1 MSLSKEQKDRL
12 FSLIHEVM
20 DKNNELEKV
29 CDESD
34 YGDAETY
41 YELVKS
47 IDKAEND
54 LETYL
59 ENLTK
64 D

>member
-1 MSLSKEQKDRL
+1 MITHEQKNEIRFL
-12 FSLIHEVM
+12 ISEIISLER
-20 DKNNELEKV
+20 DLSFELA
-29 CDESD
+29 SD

-47 IDKAEND
+47 IDKAKND
-54 LETYL
+54 LEIYL

>member
-1 MSLSKEQKDRL
+1 MITREQKNEIL
-12 FSLIHEVM
+12 FLVSEIIS
-20 DKNNELEKV
+20 LEK
-29 CDESD
+29 DLSFELSSD
-34 YGDAETY
+34 YGDDETY

-54 LETYL
+54 LKTYL

>member
-1 MSLSKEQKDRL
+1 MITREQKNEIL
-12 FSLIHEVM
+12 FLVSEIIS
-20 DKNNELEKV
+20 LEK
-29 CDESD
+29 DLSFELSSE
-34 YGDAETY
+34 YGDDETY

>member
-1 MSLSKEQKDRL
+1 MITREQKNKIRFL
-12 FSLIHEVM
+12 IGEIISLERDLSFEIS
-20 DKNNELEKV
+20 
-29 CDESD
+29 SD

-41 YELVKS
+41 YELLKS
-47 IDKAEND
+47 IDKAESD

>member
-1 MSLSKEQKDRL
+1 MITREQKNEIR
-12 FSLIHEVM
+12 FLISEIIS
-20 DKNNELEKV
+20 LEK
-29 CDESD
+29 DLSFELSSD

>member
-1 MSLSKEQKDRL
+1 MITREQKNEIL
-12 FSLIHEVM
+12 FLVGEIIS
-20 DKNNELEKV
+20 LEK
-29 CDESD
+29 DLSFEISSD
-34 YGDAETY
+34 YADAETY

>member
-1 MSLSKEQKDRL
+1 MITREQKNEIL
-12 FSLIHEVM
+12 FLVGEIIS
-20 DKNNELEKV
+20 LEK
-29 CDESD
+29 DLSFEISSE
-34 YGDAETY
+34 YGDAKTY

-54 LETYL
+54 LKTYL

>member
-1 MSLSKEQKDRL
+1 MITREQKNEIL
-12 FSLIHEVM
+12 FLVGEIIS
-20 DKNNELEKV
+20 LEK
-29 CDESD
+29 DLSFELSSD
-34 YGDAETY
+34 CGDAETY

>member
-20 DKNNELEKV
+20 DKN
-29 CDESD
+29 
-34 YGDAETY
+34 AETY

-54 LETYL
+54 LKTYL

>member
-1 MSLSKEQKDRL
+1 MITREQKNEIRFL
-12 FSLIHEVM
+12 ISEIISLERDLYFEVA
-20 DKNNELEKV
+20 
-29 CDESD
+29 SD

>member
-1 MSLSKEQKDRL
+1 MSFELS
-12 FSLIHEVM
+12 
-20 DKNNELEKV
+20 
-29 CDESD
+29 SD

>member
-1 MSLSKEQKDRL
+1 MITREQKNEIL
-12 FSLIHEVM
+12 FLVSEIIS
-20 DKNNELEKV
+20 LEK
-29 CDESD
+29 DLSFELSSD
-34 YGDAETY
+34 YGDDETY

-54 LETYL
+54 LKTYL

-64 D
+64 G

>member
-1 MSLSKEQKDRL
+1 MITREQKNEIL
-12 FSLIHEVM
+12 FLVSEIIS
-20 DKNNELEKV
+20 LEK
-29 CDESD
+29 DLSFELSSD
-34 YGDAETY
+34 YGDDETY

-64 D
+64 G

>member
-1 MSLSKEQKDRL
+1 MITREQKNKIQILVDEIV
-12 FSLIHEVM
+12 S
-20 DKNNELEKV
+20 LEKDLSFEV
-29 CDESD
+29 SSD

-47 IDKAEND
+47 IDKAERD

-59 ENLTK
+59 ENLVK

>member
-1 MSLSKEQKDRL
+1 MITREHKNEIL
-12 FSLIHEVM
+12 FLVSEIVS
-20 DKNNELEKV
+20 LEK
-29 CDESD
+29 DLSFEISSE

>member
-1 MSLSKEQKDRL
+1 MITREQKNKIRFL
-12 FSLIHEVM
+12 IGEIISLERDLSFEIS
-20 DKNNELEKV
+20 
-29 CDESD
+29 SD

-47 IDKAEND
+47 IDKAESD

>member
-1 MSLSKEQKDRL
+1 MITREQKNEIL
-12 FSLIHEVM
+12 FLVGEIIS
-20 DKNNELEKV
+20 LEK
-29 CDESD
+29 DLSFEISSE
-34 YGDAETY
+34 YGDVETY

-54 LETYL
+54 LKTYL